1 MPSATFH
8 IDHPDGFRSHLMGW
22 LGAFDVSVCLDSN
35 NYRNDPWSRFDL
47 MAAAGVGEPFIPDQR
62 TDVFTGLKGFLDRHK
77 GWVFGYVAY
86 EADQPLSVA
95 RRLRT
100 EEKADKKENL
110 SVVTKLRTHQS
121 PPAFFFTPLHR
132 FELKGSTLNIH
143 SETDD
148 PHRLFDAVMACPPPA
163 PWQAPGFALQ
173 HRMPKQAYLEAVSA
187 IREHIAAGDVYEMN
201 LCQEF
206 YAEEVVLDAASLY
219 HAFNLAGQTP
229 FAAWVRHGGRYL
241 LCQSPERF
249 LAKRGDLLIS
259 QPIKGTIG
267 RGGTSE
273 EDGLLRQQLFNDP
286 KERAENV
293 MIVDLVRNDL
303 ARSAVTGSVD
313 VPELFGIRSFP
324 TVHQMVS
331 TVTATLHPEV
341 NPVDAIRHAFPMGS
355 MTGAPKLAAM
365 ELIARYESG
374 PRGMYS
380 GTVGYFTPERDFD
393 FNVVIRS
400 MVYNATARY
409 LSFHTGGAIT
419 WHSDPEREYAEC
431 LLKGRLM
438 QRLLT

>member
-1 MPSATFH
+1 MPSAAFQIT
-8 IDHPDGFRSHLMGW
+8 DPDGFRARLISW
-22 LGAFDVSVCLDSN
+22 LNGFDVSVCLDSN

-47 MAAAGVGEPFIPDQR
+47 MAAAGVGKAFVPEHG
-62 TDVFTGLKGFLDRHK
+62 TDVFTGLKDFLDRHK
-77 GWVFGYVAY
+77 GWVFGYAAY

-100 EEKADKKENL
+100 EETEEEKVNL
-110 SVVTKLRTHQS
+110 SVVSKLRTHPS

-132 FELKGSTLNIH
+132 FELKGSTLHIH
-143 SETDD
+143 SESED
-148 PHRLFDAVMACPPPA
+148 PHRLYDAVMACPPPV
-163 PWQAPGFALQ
+163 PWLSPGLELQ
-173 HRMPKQAYLEAVSA
+173 HRMPKKSYLEAVVA

-206 YAEEVVLDAASLY
+206 FAEDVVLDAGSLY
-219 HAFNLAGQTP
+219 NAFNRAGQTP
-229 FAAWVRHGGRYL
+229 FAAWVRHGERYL

-267 RGGTSE
+267 RGRTEE
-273 EDGLLRQQLFNDP
+273 EDKRLARQLFNDP

-303 ARSAVTGSVD
+303 ARSAVPGSVQ
-313 VPELFGIRSFP
+313 VPELYGIYPFP
-324 TVHQMVS
+324 TVHQMIS

-341 NPVDAIRHAFPMGS
+341 HPVGAIRHAFPMGS

-365 ELIARYESG
+365 ELIARYEAG

-400 MVYNATARY
+400 IVYDAAARY

-431 LLKGRLM
+431 LLKGRVI
-438 QRLLT
+438 RGLLS